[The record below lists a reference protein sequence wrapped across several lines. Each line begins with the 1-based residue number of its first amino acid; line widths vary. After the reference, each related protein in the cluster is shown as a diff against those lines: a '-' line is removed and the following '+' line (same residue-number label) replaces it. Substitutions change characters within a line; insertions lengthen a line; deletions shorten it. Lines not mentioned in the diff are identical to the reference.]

1 MASGSSCTCLV
12 IVTANAAVISLAFVI
27 MTVLYST
34 QGSLDCG
41 ATVFSGDS
49 KQAVS
54 TKVTHFDILNMD
66 KFEKGDSKV
75 KDVTV
80 DEKDGKQVIFCDC
93 GSSVVFGLFE
103 TVVFIAIFVGMSW
116 MTCSC
121 CGQAR
126 NIYQDRYKKAEMKKK
141 GKEKAKIDNLRRL
154 LRNEMEME
162 AGHGSQ
168 GSKSFGETIDTDL
181 S

>member
-1 MASGSSCTCLV
+1 M
-12 IVTANAAVISLAFVI
+12 IVTAYAAVISLAFVI

-34 QGSLDCG
+34 QGSVDCG
-41 ATVFSGDS
+41 ATVFLGDS

-54 TKVTHFDILNMD
+54 AKVTHFDILNMD
-66 KFEKGDSKV
+66 KSENGDSKV
-75 KDVTV
+75 TDVTV

-103 TVVFIAIFVGMSW
+103 IVVFIAIFVGMSW
-116 MTCSC
+116 MCCSC
-121 CGQAR
+121 CRQAR

-141 GKEKAKIDNLRRL
+141 GKEKAKIENLRRL
-154 LRNEMEME
+154 LKSEMEME
-162 AGHGSQ
+162 AGQ
-168 GSKSFGETIDTDL
+168 GSKSRKSFGGTIDTDL

>member
-1 MASGSSCTCLV
+1 MGSTSCSYLV
-12 IVTANAAVISLAFVI
+12 VVTAYAAVISLAFVI

-49 KQAVS
+49 KQTVS

-66 KFEKGDSKV
+66 KSENGDSKV

-80 DEKDGKQVIFCDC
+80 DEKDGKQVIFCNC
-93 GSSVVFGLFE
+93 GSSLVFGLFK
-103 TVVFIAIFVGMSW
+103 TVVFITIFVGMRW

-126 NIYQDRYKKAEMKKK
+126 NIYQDRYKKAEMKR
-141 GKEKAKIDNLRRL
+141 KEKEKNKD
-154 LRNEMEME
+154 
-162 AGHGSQ
+162 
-168 GSKSFGETIDTDL
+168 
-181 S
+181 